1 MAKNKKKQ
9 PKQGH
14 PGRSQQAIV
23 SVGQV
28 KIDRGID
35 AMTPEFVRWYSQFD
49 VDTETS
55 LVVLAAV
62 RETLYGYADNAPLD
76 SVTAFDVRP
85 LFAAIEELIEFQ
97 SGFEPAEQADQMRG
111 LIHMAWADY
120 LDYLEEM
127 GLWEKSTQ
135 DLQWLRSKLEVSNL
149 FATEDLEVSV
159 AKGEL
164 EDLLLT
170 DMTKP
175 ALVDLARSFAQWCAN
190 ATGSVQGRILD
201 EDFIP
206 HAPKALNDGVLK
218 TLNTEQAEQ
227 VLTFTFM
234 GLLRAE
240 VVALEAPNQLS
251 AGARFSEFQKS
262 AGELAFAT
270 MYMFL
275 QSFLDAYLEMP
286 EDTDPVVVETWGL
299 ANLWIL
305 EGIEA
310 GGHEVAEPRDEQ
322 FSATVWDAAH
332 QRMAVL
338 RTLGLVEEG
347 EYYSLP
353 GFVAAFLTDIDEET
367 EDENLTEQN
376 LDSKW
381 EELLAMLPDEPQRVK
396 REEPYTG
403 KVLQLKLGLQATKPP
418 IWRRVL
424 VPMDLHLG
432 DLHDIIQASFD
443 WYDGHLHEFRSGGY
457 KGTSYG
463 PEIEDMEYDEV
474 EDGFLVS
481 ELLKAEKDRLD
492 YAYDFGDGWEV
503 RIDVEKVLDSA
514 EGQLP
519 RCTGGRR
526 MAPLEDSGGPWG
538 WAEMLKAMKDPAHE
552 EHGEVSEWF
561 EEMGVDEIDPAA
573 FSIEEINEAL
583 ELEF

>member
-14 PGRSQQAIV
+14 PGRSQHGMV

-35 AMTPEFVRWYSQFD
+35 AMTPKFVRWYSQFD

-62 RETLYGYADNAPLD
+62 RETLYGYADSAPLD
-76 SVTAFDVRP
+76 SVTEFDVRL
-85 LFAAIEELIEFQ
+85 LFAAMEELIEFQ
-97 SGFEPAEQADQMRG
+97 SGFEPAEQAEQMRG

-127 GLWEKSTQ
+127 GLWEKSNQ
-135 DLQWLRSKLEVSNL
+135 DLQWLRSKLEGPSL
-149 FATEDLEVSV
+149 FATDDLEVSA

-170 DMTKP
+170 DITKLP
-175 ALVDLARSFAQWCAN
+175 LVHLARNFAQWCAN
-190 ATGSVQGRILD
+190 ETGPVQGRILD

-206 HAPKALNDGVLK
+206 NAAKALSDGVLK
-218 TLNTEQAEQ
+218 TFNTEQAEQ

-262 AGELAFAT
+262 TGEVGFAT
-270 MYMFL
+270 IYMFM
-275 QSFLDAYLEMP
+275 QTFLDSYLEMP
-286 EDTDPVVVETWGL
+286 EDTDPLVVETWGL

-310 GGHEVAEPRDEQ
+310 MGHEVAEPRDEQ
-322 FSATVWDAAH
+322 FSASVWEAAH

-353 GFVAAFLTDIDEET
+353 GFVAAFLTDIDEEI
-367 EDENLTEQN
+367 EDENLDEQQ

-381 EELLAMLPDEPQRVK
+381 DELMALLPDESQRLK

-463 PEIEDMEYDEV
+463 PEIEEMEYNEV
-474 EDGFLVS
+474 EDAFLVS

-538 WAEMLKAMKDPAHE
+538 WAEMLKAMNDSAHA

-561 EEMGVDEIDPAA
+561 EEMGMEEIDPAA